1 MLLMLRLIS
10 KFYIIIFLLSGCGLL
25 TPRQDSA
32 DQIIEKASQQKIYYA
47 NYDLVW
53 KAAHMAVRYTIA
65 NENQDY
71 GILETDFIKSVDG
84 WLPPDKIS
92 PTYKSSRYKL
102 ILSFAKGMT
111 NGKESTRVTI
121 EKRIEIFKDF
131 ISETQTV
138 ASDGLEEQ
146 SLFYRIERELIVSQA
161 LKRAA
166 SVSQ

>member
-1 MLLMLRLIS
+1 MLQQIS
-10 KFYIIIFLLSGCGLL
+10 KLIVVLVLFSGCGLL
-25 TPRQDSA
+25 GPRQDSA
-32 DQIIEKASQQKIYYA
+32 EKIIEKASQQKIFYA

-53 KAAHMAVRYTIA
+53 KAAHAAIRYTIA

-71 GILETDFIKSVDG
+71 GILETDFIKAVDG
-84 WLPPDKIS
+84 WLPPDQIS
-92 PTYKSSRYKL
+92 PVYKSSRYKL

-131 ISETQTV
+131 ISETQTI